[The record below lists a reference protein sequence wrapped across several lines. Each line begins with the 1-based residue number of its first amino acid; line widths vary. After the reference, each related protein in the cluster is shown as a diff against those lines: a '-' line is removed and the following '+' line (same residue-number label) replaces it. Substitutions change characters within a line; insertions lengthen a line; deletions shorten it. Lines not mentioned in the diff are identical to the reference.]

1 MPDGISQRKRDEGE
15 AGSWR
20 TILWLA
26 EDVIVYQIEL
36 GHLLLK
42 ALSIS
47 APKIISA
54 LDPAFLLLALPPV
67 AWLSDRSRSGQNRG
81 GDKTNRVASLERE
94 IEKLR
99 SLLVMTANLNATLNY
114 ERVLEITLDLAN
126 SALEGEGATK
136 LVSALMLF
144 ENEELYI
151 TSARG
156 LSAADLRVTL
166 PGARGVVGEALASVQ
181 SQLCKNPGQDVE
193 LKRII
198 TLHNCRVAVCIPL
211 VVGLDLYGA
220 LLFAHPDDGYFNP
233 EQVELL
239 DAIAQQAMVALQNAR
254 LYSDLEQEKERIA
267 EIQENT
273 RNKLARD
280 LHDGPTQSIG
290 AIAMRVN
297 FARRLL
303 QREPTQAAEELFKIE
318 ELARRTTK
326 EIRQMLFTLR
336 PLVLESEGL
345 LGALEQLSEKMMEN
359 HKQNVVVEA
368 KNGIVDDMEVGKQG
382 VIFFIVEEAVNN
394 PRKHA
399 KAKHIWIRLKR
410 RGDNLQLEI
419 EDDGVGFNVEQ
430 VQANYEKRGS
440 LGMVNLYERAEL
452 VNGILKIDSQPGRGT
467 RILVTI
473 PATIEAA
480 EKLHQAGYVA

>member
-1 MPDGISQRKRDEGE
+1 MHQ
-15 AGSWR
+15 
-20 TILWLA
+20 
-26 EDVIVYQIEL
+26 VEL

-42 ALSIS
+42 ALSMT
-47 APKIISA
+47 APKLFSA

-67 AWLSDRSRSGQNRG
+67 AWLSDRSRRDRNKSSNSSQNHG
-81 GDKTNRVASLERE
+81 GDKTKHVASLERE

-114 ERVLEITLDLAN
+114 ERVLEMTLDLAN
-126 SALEGEGATK
+126 SALGDERENK

-166 PGARGVVGEALASVQ
+166 PGARGVVGEALVSVQ
-181 SQLCKNPGQDVE
+181 SQLCQNPGQDVE

-198 TLHNCRVAVCIPL
+198 TLHKCRTAVCIPL
-211 VVGLDLYGA
+211 VVGLDLYGV
-220 LLFAHPDDGYFNP
+220 LLFAHPDEGYFNP
-233 EQVELL
+233 GQVELL

-267 EIQENT
+267 EIQENA

-303 QREPTQAAEELFKIE
+303 QRDPDQAADELFKIE

-359 HKQNVVVEA
+359 HGQNVVVEA
-368 KNGIVDDMEVGKQG
+368 KNGIVDDMELGKQG
-382 VIFFIVEEAVNN
+382 VIFFIVEEAVGNA
-394 PRKHA
+394 RKHA
-399 KAKHIWIRLKR
+399 NAKHIWIRLKR
-410 RGDNLQLEI
+410 RGDNLTLEI

-430 VQANYEKRGS
+430 VKANYEKRGS

-467 RILVTI
+467 RIMVTI

>member
-1 MPDGISQRKRDEGE
+1 M
-15 AGSWR
+15 
-20 TILWLA
+20 
-26 EDVIVYQIEL
+26 YQIEW

-47 APKIISA
+47 APKIVFA
-54 LDPAFLLLALPPV
+54 LDPALLLLALPPV
-67 AWLSDRSRSGQNRG
+67 AWLSDRSRRDRNKSPNSSQNHG

-114 ERVLEITLDLAN
+114 ERVLEMTLDLAN

-166 PGARGVVGEALASVQ
+166 PGARGVVGEALTSVQ
-181 SQLCKNPGQDVE
+181 SQLCMNPGQDVE

-220 LLFAHPDDGYFNP
+220 LLFAHPDEGYFNP

-254 LYSDLEQEKERIA
+254 VYSDLEQEKERIA

-359 HKQNVVVEA
+359 HGQNVVVEA
-368 KNGIVDDMEVGKQG
+368 KNGIVDDLEVGKQG

-394 PRKHA
+394 ARKHA
-399 KAKHIWIRLKR
+399 NAKHVWIRLKR

-430 VQANYEKRGS
+430 VQDNYERRGS

-452 VNGILKIDSQPGRGT
+452 VNGILKINSQPGRGT

>member
-1 MPDGISQRKRDEGE
+1 M
-15 AGSWR
+15 
-20 TILWLA
+20 
-26 EDVIVYQIEL
+26 YHIEL

-67 AWLSDRSRSGQNRG
+67 AWLSDRSRRDRNKSSNSGHNHG
-81 GDKTNRVASLERE
+81 GDKKNRIASLERE

-114 ERVLEITLDLAN
+114 ERVLEMTLDLAN

-220 LLFAHPDDGYFNP
+220 LLFAHPDEGYFNP

-239 DAIAQQAMVALQNAR
+239 
-254 LYSDLEQEKERIA
+254 
-267 EIQENT
+267 
-273 RNKLARD
+273 
-280 LHDGPTQSIG
+280 
-290 AIAMRVN
+290 
-297 FARRLL
+297 
-303 QREPTQAAEELFKIE
+303 
-318 ELARRTTK
+318 
-326 EIRQMLFTLR
+326 
-336 PLVLESEGL
+336 
-345 LGALEQLSEKMMEN
+345 
-359 HKQNVVVEA
+359 
-368 KNGIVDDMEVGKQG
+368 
-382 VIFFIVEEAVNN
+382 
-394 PRKHA
+394 
-399 KAKHIWIRLKR
+399 
-410 RGDNLQLEI
+410 
-419 EDDGVGFNVEQ
+419 
-430 VQANYEKRGS
+430 
-440 LGMVNLYERAEL
+440 
-452 VNGILKIDSQPGRGT
+452 
-467 RILVTI
+467 
-473 PATIEAA
+473 
-480 EKLHQAGYVA
+480 

>member
-1 MPDGISQRKRDEGE
+1 MHQ
-15 AGSWR
+15 
-20 TILWLA
+20 
-26 EDVIVYQIEL
+26 VEL

-42 ALSIS
+42 ALSMT
-47 APKIISA
+47 APKLFSA

-67 AWLSDRSRSGQNRG
+67 AWLSDRSRRDRNKSPDSNQNYG
-81 GDKTNRVASLERE
+81 GDKKNRVASLERE
-94 IEKLR
+94 IAKLR

-114 ERVLEITLDLAN
+114 ERVLEMTLDLAN
-126 SALEGEGATK
+126 SALGDERENK

-166 PGARGVVGEALASVQ
+166 PGARGVVGEALVSVQ
-181 SQLCKNPGQDVE
+181 SQLCQNPGQDVE

-198 TLHNCRVAVCIPL
+198 TLHKCRTAVCIPL

-220 LLFAHPDDGYFNP
+220 LLFAHPDEGYFNP
-233 EQVELL
+233 GQVELL

-267 EIQENT
+267 EIQENA

-303 QREPTQAAEELFKIE
+303 QRDPGQAADELFKIE

-359 HKQNVVVEA
+359 HGQNVVVEA
-368 KNGIVDDMEVGKQG
+368 KNGIVDDMELGKQG
-382 VIFFIVEEAVNN
+382 VIFFIVEEAVGNA
-394 PRKHA
+394 RKHA
-399 KAKHIWIRLKR
+399 NAKHIWIRLKR
-410 RGDNLQLEI
+410 RGDNLTLEI

-430 VQANYEKRGS
+430 VKANYEKRGS

-467 RILVTI
+467 RIMVTI

>member
-1 MPDGISQRKRDEGE
+1 M
-15 AGSWR
+15 
-20 TILWLA
+20 
-26 EDVIVYQIEL
+26 YQIEL

-42 ALSIS
+42 ALSIT

-67 AWLSDRSRSGQNRG
+67 AWLSDRSRRDRNKSSNSGHNHG
-81 GDKTNRVASLERE
+81 GDKTDRVASLERE

-114 ERVLEITLDLAN
+114 ERVLEMTLDLAN

-166 PGARGVVGEALASVQ
+166 PGAQGVVGEALASVQ

-220 LLFAHPDDGYFNP
+220 LLFAHPDEGYFNP

-254 LYSDLEQEKERIA
+254 LYNDLEQEKERIA

-359 HKQNVVVEA
+359 HNQNVVVEA

-382 VIFFIVEEAVNN
+382 VIFFIVEEAVNKA
-394 PRKHA
+394 RKHA
-399 KAKHIWIRLKR
+399 NAKHIWIRLKR
-410 RGDNLQLEI
+410 RGDNLHLEI

-473 PATIEAA
+473 PVTIEAA

>member
-1 MPDGISQRKRDEGE
+1 MHGIDG
-15 AGSWR
+15 
-20 TILWLA
+20 TFL
-26 EDVIVYQIEL
+26 
-36 GHLLLK
+36 
-42 ALSIS
+42 LSILS
-47 APKIISA
+47 IAMPKVGFEF
-54 LDPAFLLLALPPV
+54 DPQFLLLALPPI
-67 AWLSDRSRSGQNRG
+67 AWLSDRSRRDRNNSPSSSQKQG
-81 GDKTNRVASLERE
+81 GSKGNRVAMLQRE

-114 ERVLEITLDLAN
+114 ERVLEMTLDLAN
-126 SALEGEGATK
+126 SVLGDGREKK
-136 LVSALMLF
+136 LISALMLF
-144 ENEELYI
+144 ANEELYI

-156 LSAADLRVTL
+156 LSAADSRVTL
-166 PGARGVVGEALASVQ
+166 PGDRGVVGDALANVQ
-181 SQLCKNPGQDVE
+181 YRLCKNPGQDVE

-198 TLHNCRVAVCIPL
+198 ALHTCRSAVCIPL
-211 VVGLDLYGA
+211 VVGLDLYGV
-220 LLFAHPDDGYFNP
+220 LLFAHPDEEYFNP
-233 EQVELL
+233 EQIELL

-267 EIQENT
+267 EIQENA

-303 QREPTQAAEELFKIE
+303 QRDINQAAEELFKIE

-359 HKQNVVVEA
+359 HDQRVIIEA
-368 KNGIVDDMEVGKQG
+368 ENGVVDDMEVGKQG
-382 VIFFIVEEAVNN
+382 VIFFIIEEAVSNA
-394 PRKHA
+394 RKHA
-399 KAKHIWIRLKR
+399 KAKNIWIRLKR
-410 RGDNLQLEI
+410 RGDNLILEI
-419 EDDGVGFNVEQ
+419 QDDGVGFDLEQ
-430 VQANYEKRGS
+430 VQVNYEKRDS

-480 EKLHQAGYVA
+480 EKLHQAGFVT

>member
-1 MPDGISQRKRDEGE
+1 M
-15 AGSWR
+15 
-20 TILWLA
+20 
-26 EDVIVYQIEL
+26 
-36 GHLLLK
+36 
-42 ALSIS
+42 
-47 APKIISA
+47 
-54 LDPAFLLLALPPV
+54 
-67 AWLSDRSRSGQNRG
+67 
-81 GDKTNRVASLERE
+81 NRVASLERE

-114 ERVLEITLDLAN
+114 ERVLEMTLDLAN

-181 SQLCKNPGQDVE
+181 SQLCMNPGQDVE

-220 LLFAHPDDGYFNP
+220 LLFAHPDEGYFNP

-359 HKQNVVVEA
+359 HNQNVVVEA
-368 KNGIVDDMEVGKQG
+368 KNGIVDDLEVGKQG

-394 PRKHA
+394 ARKHA
-399 KAKHIWIRLKR
+399 NAKHIWIRLKR
-410 RGDNLQLEI
+410 RGDNLHLEI

-452 VNGILKIDSQPGRGT
+452 VNGILKINSQPGRGT